1 MSDAPLLHRPMVLEE
16 FLPLVGSW
24 LLADCEPELVKIKL
38 IEASPFRPNSTMPR
52 PPFILVFYTGPDT
65 RLLEGTYTLRSGE
78 FGPDLV
84 YLSDMLPPI
93 GADAGYYYQANFN

>member
-1 MSDAPLLHRPMVLEE
+1 MVLEE

-38 IEASPFRPNSTMPR
+38 VEASPFRPNSTVPR
-52 PPFILVFYTGPDT
+52 PPFILVFHTGPDI
-65 RLLEGTYTLRSGE
+65 RLQEGTYAMRCDG

-84 YLSDMLPPI
+84 YISDMLPPI
-93 GADAGYYYQANFN
+93 GAEPGFYYQSNFN